1 MRVYSLKDFALKH
14 FDTIAKLAEHLGRPA
29 NSLSRL
35 NSKGAIVVVDGDKF
49 TIYKNGHT
57 YPLFEKVES

>member
-1 MRVYSLKDFALKH
+1 MEAYALKEFAQKH
-14 FDTIAKLAEHLGRPA
+14 FGTIAKLAEHLDRPA

-35 NSKGAIVVVDGDKF
+35 NSKGAVVVVDGDKF

-57 YPLFEKVES
+57 YPLSEKVEL